1 MLAPR
6 LLGPDYIA
14 VTPSQLDL
22 AQQGSTGQLL
32 ERAVASASGGSRR
45 SASILGSAVSIPAN
59 IAEGHGRELPGSF
72 VQHLRIA
79 QGSLK
84 EVETLLML
92 IQRLDLV
99 GQASVVPILDSCDEL
114 GRMLRAMIRTVQEK
128 Q

>member
-1 MLAPR
+1 MSQAAIKSYR
-6 LLGPDYIA
+6 DLLIWQRGMDVVEASYRICKQLPDEERYGLI
-14 VTPSQLDL
+14 SQLR
-22 AQQGSTGQLL
+22 
-32 ERAVASASGGSRR
+32 RA
-45 SASILGSAVSIPAN
+45 AVSIPAN